1 MEIKL
6 GGVLTKDEY
15 LHATKLN
22 SHRISSRSRIRI
34 DLWILF
40 FIAGFM
46 LLATGIWLFSTNQDS
61 SSISLSLTLFG
72 LFLIEG
78 LVY

>member
-6 GGVLTKDEY
+6 DGVLTKGEY

-22 SHRISSRSRIRI
+22 SHRISNRSLIRI

-40 FIAGFM
+40 FVAGFI
-46 LLATGIWLFSTNQDS
+46 LIATGIWLFSTIQDS
-61 SSISLSLTLFG
+61 SSISFLLTLFG
-72 LFLIEG
+72 LFLIAVG
-78 LVY
+78 F